1 MTILNSGVPVV
12 IEWHKFAVGGSFY
25 IPTLTPDTLAEDIR
39 RAAKERGMVVKH
51 RLSKEGNTYGVR
63 FWRIK

>member
-12 IEWHKFAVGGSFY
+12 IEWHKFAVGSSFY
-25 IPTLTPDTLAEDIR
+25 IPTLTPDTLAEDVGS
-39 RAAKERGMVVKH
+39 AAKERGMVVRH
-51 RLSKEGNTYGVR
+51 RFSKESGTYGVR